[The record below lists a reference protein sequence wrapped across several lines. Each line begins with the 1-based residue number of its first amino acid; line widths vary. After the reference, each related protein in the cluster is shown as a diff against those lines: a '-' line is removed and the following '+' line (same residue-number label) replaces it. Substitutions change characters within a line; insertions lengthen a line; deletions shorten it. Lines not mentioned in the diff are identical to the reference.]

1 LIIDPSNGEIIEAN
15 RTAEKYYGYT
25 RQQLLNLNIADIN
38 ILSSKQIKI
47 EMNLAKSENRDHFF
61 FKHRLANK
69 SIRDVEVHSGPI
81 HWDHRKAL
89 YSIIHDISDR
99 KLAEEALRKSEERFA
114 LAMKG
119 TNDGLWDWDLKT
131 NIIIYSE
138 RWKSMLG
145 YADDELE
152 NHYESWK
159 KLVHPGDIKQAKES
173 IEDYLN
179 SKSSKYEAEF
189 RMLHKKG
196 HWVHILARGYAV
208 WDKLSNKP
216 IRFVGTHVD
225 LSEVK
230 KAENA
235 LQQAKEQIA
244 YKEKEMRLLLNS
256 THEGIY
262 GIDLE
267 GDCTFANQS
276 CLDILGY
283 DSVDELIGKNMHDQI
298 HHHYEDGSF
307 YPVEQCY
314 IFKAFQDGKGT
325 TKDNEV
331 LWRKDGSYFSAE
343 YNSYPIFDK
352 GHAIGAVVSFTDITE
367 RKIAE
372 EKIQLSEE
380 KYRLAMEA
388 TQDGLW
394 DWNIATGDVYYSP
407 GWSRTLG
414 EDSLKNN
421 YSSWEQRIYNADK
434 KRVLVTLKDHLA
446 GNTEIWK
453 EEHRLI
459 KFDKTYVWVLG
470 RGKVVK
476 RDKNGKPLRMIGT
489 MTDIH
494 DKKKNEELIW
504 HQANY
509 DTLTSLPNR
518 KLFQELLSKGI
529 QKSQRD
535 KEQLWL
541 LFLDLDG
548 FKEINDSFGHHQG
561 DELLVLVSDRIQSIL
576 RESDTISRL
585 GGDEFVIMLHEVNT
599 INDIDRIASNI
610 INIISEPYKLGEDI
624 AYITTSIGIANYPND
639 ANNATDLLK
648 FADQSMYAAKK
659 EGKNRYTYFTQS
671 LQLGS
676 LLRIKMYAELHKA
689 ITNNEFQMYYQ
700 PIINLTND
708 KIHKAEALIR
718 WQHPE
723 KGFLNPGS
731 FIQFAEETG
740 IICDIGIWI
749 FENAFKQLNNWQS
762 IVSDDFQLS
771 INMSPLQLKTN
782 DKKYELWMDK
792 VNTSYLSGKNIVIE
806 ITEGLLI
813 KDDPIVLK
821 KLIRFRDAGIQVAID
836 DFGTGYSSLSY
847 IKEFDIDYLKIDQS
861 FVCNLEANSIEES
874 LCQAIV
880 VMG

>member
-1 LIIDPSNGEIIEAN
+1 VLFSLV
-15 RTAEKYYGYT
+15 Y
-25 RQQLLNLNIADIN
+25 QVQLVLLLLNLDIVE
-38 ILSSKQIKI
+38 QV
-47 EMNLAKSENRDHFF
+47 FF
-61 FKHRLANK
+61 
-69 SIRDVEVHSGPI
+69 
-81 HWDHRKAL
+81 
-89 YSIIHDISDR
+89 
-99 KLAEEALRKSEERFA
+99 
-114 LAMKG
+114 
-119 TNDGLWDWDLKT
+119 
-131 NIIIYSE
+131 
-138 RWKSMLG
+138 
-145 YADDELE
+145 
-152 NHYESWK
+152 
-159 KLVHPGDIKQAKES
+159 
-173 IEDYLN
+173 
-179 SKSSKYEAEF
+179 
-189 RMLHKKG
+189 
-196 HWVHILARGYAV
+196 
-208 WDKLSNKP
+208 
-216 IRFVGTHVD
+216 
-225 LSEVK
+225 
-230 KAENA
+230 
-235 LQQAKEQIA
+235 
-244 YKEKEMRLLLNS
+244 LLLIV
-256 THEGIY
+256 G
-262 GIDLE
+262 
-267 GDCTFANQS
+267 
-276 CLDILGY
+276 
-283 DSVDELIGKNMHDQI
+283 SVL
-298 HHHYEDGSF
+298 S
-307 YPVEQCY
+307 V
-314 IFKAFQDGKGT
+314 
-325 TKDNEV
+325 
-331 LWRKDGSYFSAE
+331 
-343 YNSYPIFDK
+343 
-352 GHAIGAVVSFTDITE
+352 
-367 RKIAE
+367 
-372 EKIQLSEE
+372 QL
-380 KYRLAMEA
+380 Y
-388 TQDGLW
+388 
-394 DWNIATGDVYYSP
+394 
-407 GWSRTLG
+407 
-414 EDSLKNN
+414 
-421 YSSWEQRIYNADK
+421 
-434 KRVLVTLKDHLA
+434 
-446 GNTEIWK
+446 
-453 EEHRLI
+453 RLI

-880 VMG
+880 VMAHKLDLKVIAEGIETQQQLELLKAMGCDYGQGYLFSKPLPANKFEQLIKQSKF